1 MADGGLDVPSKKV
14 VLDVGRVSFYLKI
27 AILGLIIVCL
37 GVGGGAVPEV
47 YRQSTDWQWAWTVSS
62 AFLLPIALLITT
74 RFVGPHVA
82 KKVELPILVAGAV
95 MFTTSGA
102 LVIGSVIG
110 SVIGLPAFL
119 ALGSL
124 CIITALLMAI
134 DAVLVV
140 VIILRG

>member
-1 MADGGLDVPSKKV
+1 MSSKKI

-37 GVGGGAVPEV
+37 GVGEGAVQEE
-47 YRQSTDWQWAWTVSS
+47 YRTTDWQWAWTVSS

-74 RFVGPHVA
+74 RFVGPQVA

-95 MFTTSGA
+95 MFTVSGA
-102 LVIGSVIG
+102 LVIGSDIG

>member
-1 MADGGLDVPSKKV
+1 MADGGLDVPSKKI

-37 GVGGGAVPEV
+37 GVGEGAVQEE
-47 YRQSTDWQWAWTVSS
+47 YRTTDWQWAWTVSS

-74 RFVGPHVA
+74 RFVGPQVA

>member
-1 MADGGLDVPSKKV
+1 MADGGLDVPSKKI

-37 GVGGGAVPEV
+37 GVGEGAVEV
-47 YRQSTDWQWAWTVSS
+47 LDRTTDWQWAWTVSS

-95 MFTTSGA
+95 MFTASGA
-102 LVIGSVIG
+102 LVIDPPTM
-110 SVIGLPAFL
+110 PALL